1 MIFGDIMKFYKVLK
15 NNKVKDGG
23 DFDYTDY
30 LPSGKKSGEWTPEI
44 KEIELCEEG
53 YHVTPYWNM
62 YYEEGCDVYEVE
74 TRGLKKT
81 KEVGVIDKFVCKSIK
96 FIKKIDIKFGG
107 GNTGDYNT
115 GNRNTGDRN
124 TGDYNTGD
132 FNTGDFNTGDRNTG
146 HCNTGDYNT
155 GDFNT
160 GDRNTGGYNTGN
172 RNTGHCNTGD
182 RNTGDYNTGDRN
194 TGDYN
199 TGYRNTG
206 DYNTGDFNTGHC
218 NTGDRNTG
226 HFNTGDY
233 NTGNRN
239 TGYWNTGSF
248 HTGFFNTLPKPP
260 RILVFNKECSFEEW
274 EKAEKPDFIYFDLE
288 GGYKKSFKKAF
299 KNASPEDVQK
309 LIKLPNFDY
318 KVFEEISGITREEI
332 KKKLQK
338 SKNTK

>member
-1 MIFGDIMKFYKVLK
+1 MIFGEIMKFYKVLK
-15 NNKVKDGG
+15 NNKAKDGG
-23 DFDYTDY
+23 DFDYTNY

-44 KEIELCEEG
+44 EEIELCERG

-74 TRGLKKT
+74 IRGLKKT

-96 FIKKIDIKFGG
+96 FIKKIDIKFGDRNTG
-107 GNTGDYNT
+107 AYNTGDWNTGAYNTGDYNT
-115 GNRNTGDRN
+115 GYRNTGYRN
-124 TGDYNTGD
+124 TGNCNTGYYNTG
-132 FNTGDFNTGDRNTG
+132 
-146 HCNTGDYNT
+146 Y
-155 GDFNT
+155 
-160 GDRNTGGYNTGN
+160 
-172 RNTGHCNTGD
+172 
-182 RNTGDYNTGDRN
+182 RN

-206 DYNTGDFNTGHC
+206 DYNTGD
-218 NTGDRNTG
+218 
-226 HFNTGDY
+226 
-233 NTGNRN
+233 RN
-239 TGYWNTGSF
+239 TGYWNAGSF

-260 RILVFNKECSFEEW
+260 IILVFNKECSLEEW
-274 EKAEKPDFIYFDLE
+274 ENAEKPGFIYFDLE
-288 GGYKKSFKKAF
+288 GDYKESFKKAF
-299 KNASPEDVQK
+299 KKASREDVQK

>member
-115 GNRNTGDRN
+115 GDFNTGDRN
-124 TGDYNTGD
+124 TGHFNTGDYNTG
-132 FNTGDFNTGDRNTG
+132 NHNTGDRNTG

-199 TGYRNTG
+199 TGYR
-206 DYNTGDFNTGHC
+206 
-218 NTGDRNTG
+218 
-226 HFNTGDY
+226 NTGDY